1 MLHAAPSAFS
11 GEVEIG
17 VEPLFDFLAE
27 EYSTLFRGSCASA
40 FQAPHWLAGLHTR
53 LAPELGAHQHTV
65 TVRAKADGKLL
76 AVFPFVRQSTA
87 GILILQP
94 ADFGLCDRN
103 EPVASRETL
112 EMLAAFPEHI
122 TRLAAALGRPDLL
135 LMRKVWEGSFDI
147 TRLFPGARAWNAPNS
162 AYLCETGDEFAG
174 WKQDLRKKFTKE
186 LDRLQRQ
193 TARDIGTYQHRVVT
207 DPNEIKLAFEFLRL
221 ARLGRHKGDVLED
234 DRFYEFYRDYAIE
247 GAQTGESITYASFV
261 DGYPVAVLF
270 GLAGDGEFHAVLI
283 GADFGKLSRQST
295 GIQLLYRVVQMRIA
309 QGYTVF
315 DMGLGDPGYKA
326 HFRPRKIR
334 VHNVTRPM
342 TPTGHAAAFIY
353 NRTKPLKNLI
363 KGLLPNVH

>member
-1 MLHAAPSAFS
+1 MLHTAPSAFS

-17 VEPLFDFLAE
+17 VEPSFDFLTE
-27 EYSTLFRGSCASA
+27 EYSTLFKSSCASA

-53 LAPELGAHQHTV
+53 LAPELGAQQHTV
-65 TVRAKADGKLL
+65 TVRAKADGTLL

-87 GILILQP
+87 GIIIVQP

-112 EMLAAFPEHI
+112 EMLAGSAEHI
-122 TRLAAALGRPDLL
+122 KALAAALGRPDLL
-135 LMRKVWEGSFDI
+135 LIRKVWEESFDI
-147 TRLFPGARAWNAPNS
+147 TRLFGGARALPAPNS
-162 AYLCETGDEFAG
+162 AFLCETGEEFAG
-174 WKQDLRKKFTKE
+174 WKQELRKKFTKE

-193 TARDIGTYQHRVVT
+193 TAREIGTYQHRAVT

-247 GAQTGESITYASFV
+247 GARTGEAITYASFV

-270 GLAGDGEFHAVLI
+270 GLTGDGDYHAVLI
-283 GADFGKLSRQST
+283 GADFGKLTRQST
-295 GIQLLYRVVQMRIA
+295 GIQLLYRVIQMRIA

-326 HFRPRKIR
+326 HFRPRTIKVR
-334 VHNVTRPM
+334 NVTKPM
-342 TPTGHAAAFIY
+342 TPTGHAIALIY
-353 NRTKPLKNLI
+353 NRSKPLKDFI
-363 KGLLPNVH
+363 KGILPNVH